1 MAKGTQFKDFLWYL
15 VIAILA
21 FPMVPLFDHLGRPEF
36 ERPAYFV
43 LMVMMVTVKVCRD
56 VRGRPWFWITIIA
69 IAALHVPLV
78 MLTAQRLDRT
88 PFPTMLFLS
97 MVDFA
102 LFIAIIGLIERL
114 IGSKDELNPVV
125 PRSPKRH
132 S

>member
-1 MAKGTQFKDFLWYL
+1 MAKGTQFKDFLWYV

-56 VRGRPWFWITIIA
+56 LRGRPWFWITISA

-88 PFPTMLFLS
+88 PFPTMLFFS

-114 IGSKDELNPVV
+114 IGNEDAPVPAV
-125 PRSPKRH
+125 PGEPKSH
-132 S
+132 L